1 MKKTAFIMLLAG
13 ILLVF
18 GACSKSTESGGQASV
33 DKQEVSKEKEPP
45 KKETESED
53 VRETP
58 SNETEAITPTFYMGK
73 YLNENYP
80 MDNVHYVPEK
90 WENEN
95 TGRTEYTVKI
105 IPDTKEYSDEMDEK
119 FKNGHGKVYEEIE
132 ALSEMAKK
140 IMEELPQVEK
150 EIHIDSVS
158 WVSYDGEFSV
168 LLIQDFEN
176 SDLKTDNKGDL
187 SGYTAKQI
195 EYARVWLLLGPNQ
208 ELDELNARLIPAGT
222 PINPNDDTS
231 ALYPED
237 VIQLAGSRLVDG
249 SVTYSGNGD
258 GTINVYNVPLRWET
272 NLPKDLPENYMQ
284 KLTEEIIETTELV
297 YVDPGDNEKIIE
309 LIKLLK
315 VH

>member
-1 MKKTAFIMLLAG
+1 
-13 ILLVF
+13 
-18 GACSKSTESGGQASV
+18 
-33 DKQEVSKEKEPP
+33 
-45 KKETESED
+45 
-53 VRETP
+53 
-58 SNETEAITPTFYMGK
+58 
-73 YLNENYP
+73 
-80 MDNVHYVPEK
+80 MDA
-90 WENEN
+90 
-95 TGRTEYTVKI
+95 
-105 IPDTKEYSDEMDEK
+105 K
-119 FKNGHGKVYEEIE
+119 FKKGHVKVYEEIE
-132 ALSEMAKK
+132 ALSETAKK

-150 EIHIDSVS
+150 DIHIDSVS

-176 SDLKTDNKGDL
+176 SDLKTDNKGDM

-195 EYARVWLLLGPNQ
+195 EYARVWLQLGPNQ
-208 ELDELNARLIPAGT
+208 ELDELNAHLIPAGT

-231 ALYPED
+231 SLYPED

-272 NLPKDLPENYMQ
+272 NVPDDLPENYMQ

>member
-1 MKKTAFIMLLAG
+1 MLLAG

-33 DKQEVSKEKEPP
+33 DKQEVSEEQEST
-45 KKETESED
+45 KKSED
-53 VRETP
+53 VKETP
-58 SNETEAITPTFYMGK
+58 SNETEDSTPTFDMEK
-73 YLNENYP
+73 YLNDNYA
-80 MDNVHYVPEK
+80 MDNVHYVAEK

-95 TGRTEYTVKI
+95 TGRTDYTVKI
-105 IPDTKEYSDEMDEK
+105 LPDTKEYSDEMDEK
-119 FKNGHGKVYEEIE
+119 FKNGHVKVYEEIE
-132 ALSEMAKK
+132 ALSEIAKK

-150 EIHIDSVS
+150 DIHIDSVS